1 VQQQLHLLNNLGES
15 AMNQQKTDIY
25 ERVTRQII
33 EAMERGAGSY
43 RMPWHVTG
51 ADRFAPANAA
61 SKRPYRGINVLLLW
75 LLAEHHGY
83 TSGEWAT
90 YNQWQALGA
99 QVRKGEKAELVVFWR
114 ISERSREETDDQ
126 EEPASNRSI
135 LARGYHVFNAAQVD
149 GYAPKAAPVLSESE
163 RVESAERFFAGLG
176 FNVEHGGNRACYSPE
191 EDVIHMPPFSCF
203 RNAASYYSV
212 LGHEATHASG
222 AKHRLDR
229 DLKPRFA
236 EESYAME
243 ELVAELGAAFLCS
256 ALGLANEPRQE
267 HAAYLTGWLKVL
279 RQDKRAIF
287 TAASQAQKAVD
298 WMRLRNEEQQSK
310 AA

>member
-1 VQQQLHLLNNLGES
+1 
-15 AMNQQKTDIY
+15 MNQQTPDIY
-25 ERVTRQII
+25 EKVTRQII

-43 RMPWHVTG
+43 RMPWHMTG

-61 SKRPYRGINVLLLW
+61 SRRPYRGINVLLLW
-75 LLAEHHGY
+75 LLADHHGY

-90 YNQWQALGA
+90 YNQWQELGA
-99 QVRKGEKAELVVFWR
+99 QVRKGEKAALIVFWK
-114 ISERSREETDDQ
+114 ISERSPEETDEQ
-126 EEPASNRSI
+126 EEPSSNRSI

-163 RVESAERFFAGLG
+163 RVESAERFFSLQ
-176 FNVEHGGNRACYSPE
+176 NVTLEHGGSRACYSPQD
-191 EDVIHMPPFSCF
+191 DVIHMPPFSCF
-203 RNAASYYSV
+203 RDAASYYSV
-212 LGHEATHASG
+212 LGHEETHATG

-229 DLKPRFA
+229 DLKSRFG

-256 ALGLANEPRQE
+256 TLGLASEPRAD
-267 HAAYLTGWLKVL
+267 HAAYLSGWLKVL
-279 RQDKRAIF
+279 KQDKRAIF

-298 WMRLRNEEQQSK
+298 WMRLRADEQQTK

>member
-1 VQQQLHLLNNLGES
+1 
-15 AMNQQKTDIY
+15 MNQQTPDIY
-25 ERVTRQII
+25 EKVTGQIL

-51 ADRFAPANAA
+51 VEGFAPVNVV

-75 LLAEHHGY
+75 LLAEQHGFS
-83 TSGEWAT
+83 SGEWAT
-90 YNQWQALGA
+90 YDQWKELGA
-99 QVRKGEKAELVVFWR
+99 QVRKGEKAALVVFWK
-114 ISERSREETDDQ
+114 ISERKGEEPDSGEET
-126 EEPASNRSI
+126 ANMRSI
-135 LARGYHVFNAAQVD
+135 LARGYHVFNAAQVE
-149 GYAPKAAPVLSESE
+149 GYSPEPAPELPDSQ
-163 RVESAERFFAGLG
+163 RIESAERFFAQLG
-176 FNVEHGGNRACYSPE
+176 VTVEHGGNSACYSPQ

-203 RNAASYYSV
+203 RDAASYYSV
-212 LGHEATHASG
+212 LGHEHVHATG

-267 HAAYLTGWLKVL
+267 HAAYLASWLMVL
-279 RQDKRAIF
+279 RQDERAIF

-298 WMRLRNEEQQSK
+298 WMRLHADEQQSQ

>member
-1 VQQQLHLLNNLGES
+1 
-15 AMNQQKTDIY
+15 MNQQTTDIY
-25 ERVTRQII
+25 ERVTGQII
-33 EAMERGAGSY
+33 ESMERGAGVY

-51 ADRFAPANAA
+51 ADSFAPVNVV

-83 TSGEWAT
+83 SSGEWAT
-90 YNQWQALGA
+90 YNQWHELGA
-99 QVRKGEKAELVVFWR
+99 QVRKGEKAALVVFWK
-114 ISERSREETDDQ
+114 ISERGREETDEP

-135 LARGYHVFNAAQVD
+135 LARGYHVFNAAQVE
-149 GYAPKAAPVLSESE
+149 GYAPKARPALSESE
-163 RVESAERFFAGLG
+163 RVESAERFFSAQGVT
-176 FNVEHGGNRACYSPE
+176 VEHGGSRACYSPQ

-203 RNAASYYSV
+203 RDPASYYSV
-212 LGHEATHASG
+212 LGHEETHATG

-243 ELVAELGAAFLCS
+243 ELIAELGAAFLCS
-256 ALGLANEPRQE
+256 TLGLANEPRAD
-267 HAAYLTGWLKVL
+267 HAAYLSNWLKVL
-279 RQDKRAIF
+279 KQDKRAIF

-298 WMRLRNEEQQSK
+298 WMHLRNEKQQTK

>member
-1 VQQQLHLLNNLGES
+1 
-15 AMNQQKTDIY
+15 MNQQTPDIY

-33 EAMERGAGSY
+33 EAMERGAGAY

-51 ADRFAPANAA
+51 AESFAPMNAA
-61 SKRPYRGINVLLLW
+61 SKRAYRGINVLLLW

-99 QVRKGEKAELVVFWR
+99 QVKKGEKSALVVFWR
-114 ISERSREETDDQ
+114 ISERSREEAEDQ

-135 LARGYHVFNAAQVD
+135 LARGYHVFNSAQVD
-149 GYAPKAAPVLSESE
+149 GYSPEPAPVLPESE
-163 RVESAERFFAGLG
+163 RSESAERFFAQLG
-176 FNVEHGGNRACYSPE
+176 VTVEHGGNRACYSPQ

-203 RNAASYYSV
+203 RDAASYYSV
-212 LGHEATHASG
+212 LGHEAVHASG
-222 AKHRLDR
+222 AAHRLNR

-243 ELVAELGAAFLCS
+243 ELIAELGAAFLCS
-256 ALGLANEPRQE
+256 ALSLENEPREE
-267 HAAYLTGWLKVL
+267 HAAYLTSWLKVL
-279 RQDKRAIF
+279 KQDRRAIF
-287 TAASQAQKAVD
+287 TAASQAQRAVD
-298 WMRLRNEEQQSK
+298 WMRLRNEEQQTR

>member
-1 VQQQLHLLNNLGES
+1 
-15 AMNQQKTDIY
+15 MNQQTPDIY
-25 ERVTRQII
+25 EKVTRQVI

-75 LLAEHHGY
+75 MLADHHGY

-90 YNQWQALGA
+90 YNQWQELGA
-99 QVRKGEKAELVVFWR
+99 QVRKGEKAALVVFWK

-126 EEPASNRSI
+126 EEPSSNRAI
-135 LARGYHVFNAAQVD
+135 LARGYHVFNAAQIE

-163 RVESAERFFAGLG
+163 RVESAERFFSLQ
-176 FNVEHGGNRACYSPE
+176 NVTLEHGGSRASYSPQD
-191 EDVIHMPPFSCF
+191 DVIHMPPFSCF
-203 RNAASYYSV
+203 RDAASFYSV
-212 LGHEATHASG
+212 LGHECVHASG
-222 AKHRLDR
+222 AAHRLNR

-243 ELVAELGAAFLCS
+243 ELIAELGAAFLCS
-256 ALGLANEPRQE
+256 TLGLANEPRAD
-267 HAAYLTGWLKVL
+267 HAAYLSGWLKVL
-279 RQDKRAIF
+279 KQDKRAIF

-298 WMRLRNEEQQSK
+298 WMRLRADEQQPK

>member
-1 VQQQLHLLNNLGES
+1 
-15 AMNQQKTDIY
+15 MNQQTPDIY
-25 ERVTRQII
+25 ERVTQQII

-51 ADRFAPANAA
+51 AKSFAPMNVA

-75 LLAEHHGY
+75 LMAESHGY

-90 YNQWQALGA
+90 YNQWKALGA
-99 QVRKGEKAELVVFWR
+99 QVKKGEKSALIVFWK
-114 ISERSREETDDQ
+114 ISERNSEEREDQ
-126 EEPASNRSI
+126 AEPASNRTI
-135 LARGYHVFNAAQVD
+135 LARGYHVFNSAQVD
-149 GYAPKAAPVLSESE
+149 GYSPKPARVLPESE
-163 RVESAERFFAGLG
+163 RIESAERFFARLG
-176 FNVEHGGNRACYSPE
+176 FTIKHGGNRACYSPA

-203 RNAASYYSV
+203 RDAVAFYSV
-212 LGHEATHASG
+212 LGHEAVHASG
-222 AKHRLDR
+222 AAHRLNR
-229 DLKPRFA
+229 DLMPRFA

-267 HAAYLTGWLKVL
+267 HAAYLSSWLKVL

-287 TAASQAQKAVD
+287 TAASKAQKAVD
-298 WMRLRNEEQQSK
+298 WMRLHADEQQTK